1 MNTLTRTTHLQNLV
15 QTTKERIKLAIDIYP
30 KVFVSF
36 SGGKDSTVLC
46 ELVRQVCEENS
57 RDFIAVFNDIETIAP
72 EITDFVIEKQN
83 RYNVHLVQAPVTFK
97 SSGELPTWINWDG
110 KHQEHWCKPQIGIVP
125 EIKLTSW
132 FNLFTDY
139 ANYLSDDLPFL
150 NFVGIRAQESFH
162 RNMTTTKTKKNNP
175 INWLY
180 DQGTYAKCYP
190 LFDWTWQNIWDFI
203 IDNNLGYNKSYDYWT
218 DSKIKHSV
226 SRTGSLY
233 SAAKGQSRERWQSLF
248 RFEQYNEKFFNR
260 IINRFEALGVNFEK
274 YRK

>member
-1 MNTLTRTTHLQNLV
+1 MQNLV